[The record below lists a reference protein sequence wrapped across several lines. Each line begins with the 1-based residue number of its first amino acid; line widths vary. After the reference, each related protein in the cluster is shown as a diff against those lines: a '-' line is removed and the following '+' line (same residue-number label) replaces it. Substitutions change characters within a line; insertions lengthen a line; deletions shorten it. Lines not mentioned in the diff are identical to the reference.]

1 MKFKLDLA
9 LKINNE
15 QGLREAR
22 DIYNRYFEREGV
34 LLYVSQDVLLKVQ
47 SKCEMLKNNTFKED
61 RFNFYIKEHYKNNTQ
76 LMEDEIYSNMIYIL
90 NNSIKFN
97 ITIEG
102 QKDDERNDKIKG
114 DEKEGLEVWEIP
126 LIDISTIIFIVLIS
140 LIIMH
145 YLRKKNASNK
155 YIEEKSSSIE

>member
-47 SKCEMLKNNTFKED
+47 SKCEMLRNNTFKED
-61 RFNFYIKEHYKNNTQ
+61 
-76 LMEDEIYSNMIYIL
+76 
-90 NNSIKFN
+90 
-97 ITIEG
+97 
-102 QKDDERNDKIKG
+102 
-114 DEKEGLEVWEIP
+114 V
-126 LIDISTIIFIVLIS
+126 
-140 LIIMH
+140 
-145 YLRKKNASNK
+145 
-155 YIEEKSSSIE
+155 